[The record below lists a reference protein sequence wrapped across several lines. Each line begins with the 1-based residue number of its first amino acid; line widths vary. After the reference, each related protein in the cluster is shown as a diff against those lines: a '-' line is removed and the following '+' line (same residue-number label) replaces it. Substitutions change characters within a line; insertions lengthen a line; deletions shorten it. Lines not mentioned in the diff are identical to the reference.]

1 MIVLLTAFT
10 LFNLI
15 AAAASLGGAARL
27 LTAEERAHW
36 RSKRLLLIAALL
48 AWSFPL
54 AALGG
59 TALAWRHYQAGQHDS
74 LPLILGPLLW
84 LIVMGAVFAV
94 VDFLDDGVIGNAR
107 ARRPEA

>member
-15 AAAASLGGAARL
+15 AAAASLGSAARL
-27 LTAEERAHW
+27 LTAEERGHW
-36 RSKRLLLIAALL
+36 GSKTLLLIAALL

-59 TALAWRHYQAGQHDS
+59 TALAWSHYQAGQTDS
-74 LPLILGPLLW
+74 IPLILGPLLW

-94 VDFLDDGVIGNAR
+94 VDFLDDGVIGNGR
-107 ARRPEA
+107 IRNP